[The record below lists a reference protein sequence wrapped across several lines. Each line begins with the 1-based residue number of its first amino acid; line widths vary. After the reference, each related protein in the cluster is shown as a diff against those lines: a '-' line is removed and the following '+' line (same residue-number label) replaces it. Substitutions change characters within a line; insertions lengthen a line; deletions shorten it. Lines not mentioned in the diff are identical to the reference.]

1 VQINKYRVS
10 KHAVRRMAQRNLS
23 AQDVEV
29 ALRLGHKEYRTGAQ
43 FFFLGRRDFPRGA
56 EKEWTRLVGTV
67 VVVEADAV
75 IATVY
80 RHHHALAKIR
90 RKSKHCWK
98 GVCR

>member
-1 VQINKYRVS
+1 MEINKYRVS
-10 KHAVRRMAQRNLS
+10 KHAAQRMAQRNLS
-23 AQDVEV
+23 AHDVEL
-29 ALRLGHKEYRTGAQ
+29 ALRLGHREYRTGAQ

-56 EKEWTRLVGTV
+56 EKALARLGGTV

-80 RHHHALAKIR
+80 RHKHALAKIR
-90 RKSKHCWK
+90 RKSKRCLK

>member
-1 VQINKYRVS
+1 MQINKYRVS
-10 KHAVRRMAQRNLS
+10 KHAARRMAQRNLS
-23 AQDVEV
+23 VQDVEL
-29 ALRLGHKEYRTGAQ
+29 ALRLGHKEHRTGAQ
-43 FFFLGRRDFPRGA
+43 FFFLGKRDFQRRA
-56 EKEWTRLVGTV
+56 EKALARLVGTV

-80 RHHHALAKIR
+80 RNHHARAKIR

>member
-1 VQINKYRVS
+1 MQINKYRVS
-10 KHAVRRMAQRNLS
+10 RHAELRMAQRNLS
-23 AQDVEV
+23 AHDVEL
-29 ALRLGHKEYRTGAQ
+29 ALRLGHREYRTGAQ

-56 EKEWTRLVGTV
+56 EKALTRLAGTV

-80 RHHHALAKIR
+80 RHQHALARIR

-98 GVCR
+98 DACR